1 MYVESGGVRAECG
14 VYVAD
19 GVTVVQLCCVAD
31 EV

>member
-1 MYVESGGVRAECG
+1 MYVESGGGRAECG

-19 GVTVVQLCCVAD
+19 GVTVVQFCGVAD